1 MAEKKKLSLI
11 CMSGD
16 FDKAVAVFTLASGA
30 AAVNYDVNVFF
41 TFWGLNVIK
50 KKPGR
55 GFQGQ
60 GLLDRAFNFMM
71 GGRKNLPLSRLN
83 FAGLSPKLMTG
94 MMRSRKVATLDEL
107 FQASI
112 ALGVNLYACEMAMHV
127 LGLTKDDFIPQ
138 VKDVLGVA
146 TFLEMSEGGQTL
158 FI

>member
-55 GFQGQ
+55 GFQGR
-60 GLLDRAFNFMM
+60 GLLEKRA
-71 GGRKNLPLSRLN
+71 GRQPDHQPGRPVPESAWQASCLCRAACPCALKRRPGRR
-83 FAGLSPKLMTG
+83 F
-94 MMRSRKVATLDEL
+94 L
-107 FQASI
+107 FQASRPVR
-112 ALGVNLYACEMAMHV
+112 AG
-127 LGLTKDDFIPQ
+127 
-138 VKDVLGVA
+138 
-146 TFLEMSEGGQTL
+146 
-158 FI
+158 